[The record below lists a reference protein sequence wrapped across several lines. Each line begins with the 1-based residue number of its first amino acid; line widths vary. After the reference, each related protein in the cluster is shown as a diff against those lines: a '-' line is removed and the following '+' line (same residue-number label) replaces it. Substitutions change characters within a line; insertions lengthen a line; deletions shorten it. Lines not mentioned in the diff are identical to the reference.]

1 MKPYQRI
8 FDKPNEEGSD
18 EKGKLESNEPANP
31 EMKMNQQN
39 NQLETVILSGIQF
52 KGDING
58 SHDLFLNGEISGTV
72 ELQAR
77 LFVGQT
83 GRIKGEVKAESIII
97 EGEVEGTFSAKER
110 IEIRDGGK
118 CMGDLFSPS
127 VKISDKAFFE
137 GQVTMKS
144 REHHGDAEN
153 ESDNTKTKSRG
164 KKDSDDAKDEVSKIK
179 VVDNVS
185 SSTAKKSETESTK
198 ISKPADSNS

>member
-8 FDKPNEEGSD
+8 FDKPNDEDIDKSD
-18 EKGKLESNEPANP
+18 NIEPANP
-31 EMKMNQQN
+31 ELKMNQQN
-39 NQLETVILSGIQF
+39 NQLETVVLSGIQF

-97 EGEVEGTFSAKER
+97 EGEVEGTFSAKES

-137 GQVTMKS
+137 GRVTMKS
-144 REHHGDAEN
+144 MEHNTPPEKAVEPVKEKPRSKY
-153 ESDNTKTKSRG
+153 ESDEPK
-164 KKDSDDAKDEVSKIK
+164 EEISKIK
-179 VVDNVS
+179 VVDATPTVS
-185 SSTAKKSETESTK
+185 SKKSFTESTK
-198 ISKPADSNS
+198 AITSIEPLIKE

>member
-8 FDKPNEEGSD
+8 FDKPNEEGED
-18 EKGKLESNEPANP
+18 KLDNMEPDNP
-31 EMKMNQQN
+31 EFKMNQQN

-83 GRIKGEVKAESIII
+83 GRIKGEVKAESVII

-118 CMGDLFSPS
+118 CLGDLFSPS

-137 GQVTMKS
+137 GRVTMKS
-144 REHHGDAEN
+144 MEHNTAPEKAVENVKEKPRSKFDHDDVREEPP
-153 ESDNTKTKSRG
+153 
-164 KKDSDDAKDEVSKIK
+164 KIK
-179 VVDNVS
+179 VVDTPPVS
-185 SSTAKKSETESTK
+185 SKKSSVEPFKAPVNMDPLIKE
-198 ISKPADSNS
+198 